1 MKSPHEDQAVQ
12 SDLSEP
18 RGQSEQLG
26 RQQSAVRNVPAQRTD
41 RIQATYRL
49 LAVAIF
55 CAMASAWWASR
66 TLPVIQFLMTGPGLI
81 LSLVAINA
89 VPVIA
94 LRMLGGGSKT
104 GTIVLA
110 LDGLLS
116 GLALS
121 PLVYLALRVS
131 GFGEQAP
138 NLVQAALLITAA
150 AFVGVTA
157 YVHTSG
163 ANYQWRGGLFFGL
176 FCSALALTAIAF
188 FFPVGS
194 LFTYLLLGVVAVLAV
209 SQLLYGTSKVLND
222 PEFRDPIS
230 GALILFA
237 GIFNLFQVVLSLLLS
252 SGRSR
257 N

>member
-1 MKSPHEDQAVQ
+1 MKSLYEEQAIPA
-12 SDLSEP
+12 DLTEP
-18 RGQSEQLG
+18 RVKIEQFG
-26 RQQSAVRNVPAQRTD
+26 RQPSGVRNIPAQRTD

-49 LAVAIF
+49 LAVAVF

-66 TLPVIQFLMTGPGLI
+66 TLPVIHFLMTGPGLI

-94 LRMLGGGSKT
+94 VRMLGGGAKA

-131 GFGEQAP
+131 GYGEQAP
-138 NLVQAALLITAA
+138 DLVQAALLITAA
-150 AFVGVTA
+150 AFLGVTA

-163 ANYQWRGGLFFGL
+163 VNFKWSGGLFTGL
-176 FCSALALTAIAF
+176 FFSALGLMAIGY

-194 LFTYLLLGVVAVLAV
+194 LFTYLLLGVVGALAV
-209 SQLLYGTSKVLND
+209 VQLLYGTSKVLND
-222 PEFRDPIS
+222 PQFNDPIS

-257 N
+257 S